1 MTDKEA
7 RRVEHKREYWLD
19 VAKGVAIIAVVMG
32 HVVAS
37 YHNSG
42 LLLEAAGFNFVHS
55 FIASFQMPLFFVI
68 SGYLYRVTDKPDI
81 TVGNKI
87 GKKVLSYGIPYI
99 VFSIGYWILKA
110 FTSGYVNT
118 KLDISDLILIPVY
131 PISFMWFIYAL
142 MVITIIAILLDSQN
156 YNKKVILA
164 VSFIAMM
171 ILPYIS
177 KLEILSE
184 ISFTDMVLCDVL
196 KWFFYFYLGA
206 HAGASF
212 IKWLGVNKKNN
223 TLFVL
228 NEMAMAAMVIICFNF
243 EQINSLSIINV
254 VKAIINVVKA
264 FLCITFFLQLSYRIG
279 PNKILEHIGK
289 NSFPIYL
296 IHGVVIA
303 VARISMDRLG
313 ILIEGGWSQLCIC
326 TLSGIILPLMLYKIS
341 QKIWIIDFCFYPNRY
356 LARDKDQNK

>member
-7 RRVEHKREYWLD
+7 GRAESKREYWLD
-19 VAKGVAIIAVVMG
+19 VAKGEAIIAVVMG

-42 LLLEAAGFNFVHS
+42 LLLEATGFNFVHS

-68 SGYLYRVTDKPDI
+68 SGYLYRVTDQRDV
-81 TVGNKI
+81 TLGNKI

-99 VFSIGYWILKA
+99 IFSIGYWILKA

-142 MVITIIAILLDSQN
+142 MVITIIAILLDSRN

-164 VSFIAMM
+164 VSFIAML

-177 KLEILSE
+177 KLEILSQ
-184 ISFTDMVLCDVL
+184 INFTDTFLYDVL

-212 IKWLGVNKKNN
+212 IKWLEVNKKNN
-223 TLFVL
+223 TMFIL
-228 NEMAMAAMVIICFNF
+228 NGIAMVALVIISFNF
-243 EQINSLSIINV
+243 VQINSLSIIGV
-254 VKAIINVVKA
+254 IKA
-264 FLCITFFLQLSYRIG
+264 FLCITFFLQLSYRIVQ
-279 PNKILEHIGK
+279 NKILEHIGK

-303 VARISMDRLG
+303 ATRIIMDRLG
-313 ILIEGGWSQLCIC
+313 ILIAGGWSQLCIC
-326 TLSGIILPLMLYKIS
+326 TIAGTILPLMLYKIC
-341 QKIWIIDFCFYPNRY
+341 QKIWVIDFCFYPNRY
-356 LARDKDQNK
+356 LGSDKYQNK